1 MKISKRILATYLTL
15 KDEMS
20 RQMSGAKKTVGEM
33 KKELANLQ
41 EQIKKNEDAQIKA
54 SQSLDTAKA
63 KEQELIKSVLENSD
77 AYKDAVKSIQEFK
90 DRNED
95 IASVIKQH
103 EAEMASLQK
112 TYKDSK
118 AVYDNAKSELVKLKQ
133 QHGANSDEVKE
144 QERNIEALQNA
155 YNSAL
160 GSYRQAKDAVQNLR
174 AEYKSNNATIDLQI
188 EAQENLAQQLIENNQ
203 AVKDARQQMKNYE
216 QQMEDAEKAVKE
228 AREEARKMTPELNK
242 SKKAFDDAKKSVKDW
257 GKNLI
262 SSIDGALL
270 KIAKWGTATASLAG
284 GFAVK
289 TGFETAFDLEAY
301 RTQLDT
307 AVKDTERASKLMKMA
322 QDFSNASP
330 FTSKETI
337 QSTATMEAY
346 GVSSEHWLKMVAD
359 MAGATNK
366 EMEQATGA
374 LIDALTKQEFQGLEE
389 FGISKEMVIDK
400 ANLMYG
406 NNKVFKKSGELR
418 KNKDKEMKKVIE
430 TLMTEKFDGGAEKL
444 SKTVKGLWST
454 VTGVTAD
461 SLAKIFGME
470 NGLIKSGSA
479 LDILKQRLEQL
490 ADTLTKWQQDGTLD
504 EMATKFTQTMTD
516 ILDGVT
522 NFFKFIKENQTSIK
536 VILGITAGFYGL
548 AKVLMTAYDA
558 FVAFK
563 KIKKITADIYTFA
576 KGFENVRKVFTGMKT
591 AFIAVKAGILAL
603 SPAMLPVVAGI
614 IAVAGSAYLLYKN
627 FDKVV
632 SWAKAVWEKIKGLSD
647 AMPTWAKVLLL
658 PIAPIFAIIDALEL
672 LSNAVSKAWKWIK
685 GFFTDDEEKNI
696 DINTNENLE
705 KNITEKQKDI
715 GDKKVAENENQ
726 KGVGNKK
733 DVEKQKEIAD
743 ILSNKNLPVK
753 TQKEIFKEKVKKS
766 NVVTPQNKIK
776 SLESKKERVIVKEKP
791 QINVTINGDVYG
803 YNDFKDKIKKVM
815 DEIIRFDLQNTV

>member
-160 GSYRQAKDAVQNLR
+160 SSYKQAKDAVQNLR

-289 TGFETAFDLEAY
+289 TGFETAFNLEAY

-504 EMATKFTQTMTD
+504 EMAAKFTETMAEV
-516 ILDGVT
+516 LDGVT
-522 NFFKFIKENQTSIK
+522 NTFNYIKENKDI
-536 VILGITAGFYGL
+536 ILFFL
-548 AKVLMTAYDA
+548 KMTAVIYGTA
-558 FVAFK
+558 KAVAFFK
-563 KIKKITADIYTFA
+563 TAVSVFSTLKAFATGAYEFA
-576 KGFENVRKVFTGMKT
+576 KGFETVRKVFTGMKT

-647 AMPTWAKVLLL
+647 AMPTWAKVLLR

-791 QINVTINGDVYG
+791 QINVTVNGDVYG

>member
-160 GSYRQAKDAVQNLR
+160 SSYRQAKDAVQNLR

-188 EAQENLAQQLIENNQ
+188 EAQKNLAQQLIENNQ

-242 SKKAFDDAKKSVKDW
+242 SKKAFEDAKKSVKDW
-257 GKNLI
+257 GKSLI

-504 EMATKFTQTMTD
+504 EMAAKFTETMAEV
-516 ILDGVT
+516 LDGVT
-522 NFFKFIKENQTSIK
+522 NTFNYIKENKDI
-536 VILGITAGFYGL
+536 ILFFL
-548 AKVLMTAYDA
+548 KMTAVIYGTA
-558 FVAFK
+558 KAVAFFK
-563 KIKKITADIYTFA
+563 TAVSVFSTLKAFATGAYEFA
-576 KGFENVRKVFTGMKT
+576 KGFERVRKVFTGMKT

-647 AMPTWAKVLLL
+647 AMPTWAKVLLQ

>member
-20 RQMSGAKKTVGEM
+20 QQMSEAKKTVGEM

-63 KEQELIKSVLENSD
+63 KEQELIKSILENSD
-77 AYKDAVKSIQEFK
+77 AYKDAVKTIQEFK

-118 AVYDNAKSELVKLKQ
+118 AVYDNAKSELAKLKQ

-144 QERNIEALQNA
+144 QEKNIEALQNA

-160 GSYRQAKDAVQNLR
+160 NSYRQARDAVQNLK

-203 AVKDARQQMKNYE
+203 AVNDARQQIKNYE
-216 QQMEDAEKAVKE
+216 RQMEDAEKAVKE
-228 AREEARKMTPELNK
+228 AREETRKMTPELNK
-242 SKKAFDDAKKSVKDW
+242 SKKAFEDAKKSVKDW

-400 ANLMYG
+400 ANLIYG

-418 KNKDKEMKKVIE
+418 KNKDKEMEKVVEI
-430 TLMTEKFDGGAEKL
+430 LMTEKFDGGAEKL

-454 VTGVTAD
+454 VTGVTSD

-516 ILDGVT
+516 ILDGIA
-522 NFFKFIKENQTSIK
+522 NLFNFIKENQTSIK
-536 VILGITAGFYGL
+536 IILGLTAVFYGF
-548 AKVLMTAYDA
+548 AKVLMTAYNA
-558 FVAFK
+558 FTTFQ
-563 KIKKITADIYTFA
+563 KIKKVTADIYTFA
-576 KGFENVRKVFTGMKT
+576 KGFETVNKVFTGMKT

-715 GDKKVAENENQ
+715 SDKVVEKE
-726 KGVGNKK
+726 KGISNKK
-733 DVEKQKEIAD
+733 TVEKQKEIAD
-743 ILSNKNLPVK
+743 ILANKNLPVK
-753 TQKEIFKEKVKKS
+753 TQKEIFREKVKKA
-766 NVVTPQNKIK
+766 NVTQPQNKIN
-776 SLESKKERVIVKEKP
+776 SFESKKERVIVKEKP
-791 QINVTINGDVYG
+791 QINVTVNGDVYG

>member
-1 MKISKRILATYLTL
+1 
-15 KDEMS
+15 
-20 RQMSGAKKTVGEM
+20 MSGAKKTVGEM

-54 SQSLDTAKA
+54 SQSLDAAKA

-160 GSYRQAKDAVQNLR
+160 SSYRQAKDAVQNLR

-307 AVKDTERASKLMKMA
+307 AVKDTEKASKLMKMA

-389 FGISKEMVIDK
+389 FGISKEMVMEK
-400 ANLMYG
+400 ANFMYG
-406 NNKVFKKSGELR
+406 KNKVFKKSGELR
-418 KNKDKEMKKVIE
+418 QGKDVEMQKVVE

-490 ADTLTKWQQDGTLD
+490 ADTLTRWQQDGTLD
-504 EMATKFTQTMTD
+504 EMAAKFTETMTK

-576 KGFENVRKVFTGMKT
+576 KGFETVRKVFTGMKT

-705 KNITEKQKDI
+705 KNITE
-715 GDKKVAENENQ
+715 NQ

-743 ILSNKNLPVK
+743 IIGNKNLPVK
-753 TQKEIFKEKVKKS
+753 TQKEIFREKVKKA
-766 NVVTPQNKIK
+766 NVTQPQNKIN
-776 SLESKKERVIVKEKP
+776 SFESKKERVIVKEKP
-791 QINVTINGDVYG
+791 QINVTVNGDVYG

>member
-160 GSYRQAKDAVQNLR
+160 SSYRQAKDAVQNLR

-307 AVKDTERASKLMKMA
+307 AVKDTERASKLMKMS

>member
-454 VTGVTAD
+454 VTGVTSD

-705 KNITEKQKDI
+705 KNITEKQK
-715 GDKKVAENENQ
+715 
-726 KGVGNKK
+726 GVGNKK

>member
-118 AVYDNAKSELVKLKQ
+118 AVYDNAKNELVKLKQ

-160 GSYRQAKDAVQNLR
+160 SSYRQAKDAVQNLR

-228 AREEARKMTPELNK
+228 AREETRKMTPELNK

-307 AVKDTERASKLMKMA
+307 AVKDTERASQLMKMA

-400 ANLMYG
+400 ANLIYG

-418 KNKDKEMKKVIE
+418 KNKNKEMEKVVEI
-430 TLMTEKFDGGAEKL
+430 LMTEKFDGGAEKL

-516 ILDGVT
+516 ILDGIA
-522 NFFKFIKENQTSIK
+522 NLFNFIKENQTSIK
-536 VILGITAGFYGL
+536 IILGLTAVFYGL
-548 AKVLMTAYDA
+548 AKVLMTAYNA
-558 FVAFK
+558 FTTFQ
-563 KIKKITADIYTFA
+563 KIKKVTTDIYTFA
-576 KGFENVRKVFTGMKT
+576 KGFETVRKVFTGMKT

-705 KNITEKQKDI
+705 KNITE
-715 GDKKVAENENQ
+715 NQ

>member
-90 DRNED
+90 GRNED

-160 GSYRQAKDAVQNLR
+160 SSYRQAKDAVQNLR

-188 EAQENLAQQLIENNQ
+188 EEQENLAQQLIENSQ

-216 QQMEDAEKAVKE
+216 QQMENAEKAVKE

-242 SKKAFDDAKKSVKDW
+242 SKKAFDDAKKSVKEW

-270 KIAKWGTATASLAG
+270 KVAKWGTATATLAG

-346 GVSSEHWLKMVAD
+346 GVNSEHWLKMVAD

-374 LIDALTKQEFQGLEE
+374 LIDVLTKQEFQGLEE
-389 FGISKEMVIDK
+389 FGISKEMVMEK
-400 ANLMYG
+400 ANSLYG
-406 NNKVFKKSGELR
+406 KNKIFKKSGELR
-418 KNKDKEMKKVIE
+418 KGKDAEMQKVVE
-430 TLMTEKFDGGAEKL
+430 VLMTEKFDGGAEKL

-454 VTGVTAD
+454 ITGVTSD
-461 SLAKIFGME
+461 SLARIFGME

-479 LDILKQRLEQL
+479 LDILKQKLEQL
-490 ADTLTKWQQDGTLD
+490 ADTLTTWQQDGTLE
-504 EMATKFTQTMTD
+504 EMANKFTEMMSKSLEVTTKFFNFISENKET
-516 ILDGVT
+516 ILFFAKLTLYVYGAGKSLIFLGNTLSALKTIGTVT
-522 NFFKFIKENQTSIK
+522 KTVLMFAKSFSVIQSI
-536 VILGITAGFYGL
+536 LAG
-548 AKVLMTAYDA
+548 AKV
-558 FVAFK
+558 
-563 KIKKITADIYTFA
+563 
-576 KGFENVRKVFTGMKT
+576 
-591 AFIAVKAGILAL
+591 AFIAVKVGILAL
-603 SPAMLPVVAGI
+603 TPAMLPVIAVVAVVAGAI
-614 IAVAGSAYLLYKN
+614 YLLYKN
-627 FDKVV
+627 FDTVISV
-632 SWAKAVWEKIKGLSD
+632 IKKCWNSFKNFSD
-647 AMPTWAKVLLL
+647 AIPTWAKILLL
-658 PIAPIFAIIDALEL
+658 PIAPIFAIIDALEA
-672 LSNAVSKAWKWIK
+672 LSNAVKKGWKWIK
-685 GFFTDDEEKNI
+685 GFFASDEEKNI

-705 KNITEKQKDI
+705 KNITEKQKGI
-715 GDKKVAENENQ
+715 SDKNTVEN
-726 KGVGNKK
+726 
-733 DVEKQKEIAD
+733 QKEIAD

-753 TQKEIFKEKVKKS
+753 TQKEIFKEKVKKT
-766 NVVTPQNKIK
+766 NVATPQNKIK

>member
-95 IASVIKQH
+95 IASAIKQH

-160 GSYRQAKDAVQNLR
+160 SSYRQAKDAVQNLR

-228 AREEARKMTPELNK
+228 ARQSMKRLTPEIEKN
-242 SKKAFDDAKKSVKDW
+242 KKAFKEAEKTVHGW
-257 GKNLI
+257 GVNLI
-262 SSIDGALL
+262 KSIDGALL
-270 KIAKWGTATASLAG
+270 KVAKWGTATASLAG

-389 FGISKEMVIDK
+389 FGISKEMVMEK
-400 ANLMYG
+400 ANSLYG
-406 NNKVFKKSGELR
+406 KNKVFKKSGELR
-418 KNKDKEMKKVIE
+418 QGKNAEMQKVVE
-430 TLMTEKFDGGAEKL
+430 VLMTEKFDGGAEKL

-504 EMATKFTQTMTD
+504 EMAAKFTETMAEV
-516 ILDGVT
+516 LDGIANT
-522 NFFKFIKENQTSIK
+522 FNYIKENKDI
-536 VILGITAGFYGL
+536 ILFFL
-548 AKVLMTAYDA
+548 KMTAVIYGTA
-558 FVAFK
+558 KAVAFFK
-563 KIKKITADIYTFA
+563 TAVSVFSTLKAFATGAYEFA
-576 KGFENVRKVFTGMKT
+576 KGFETVRKVFTGMKT

-705 KNITEKQKDI
+705 KNITEKQKGIDNI
-715 GDKKVAENENQ
+715 
-726 KGVGNKK
+726 
-733 DVEKQKEIAD
+733 
-743 ILSNKNLPVK
+743 PVK

>member
-133 QHGANSDEVKE
+133 QHGANSNEVKE

-160 GSYRQAKDAVQNLR
+160 SSYRQAKDAVQNLR

>member
-307 AVKDTERASKLMKMA
+307 AIKDTERASKLMKMA

>member
-516 ILDGVT
+516 ILDGIA
-522 NFFKFIKENQTSIK
+522 NLFNFIKENQTSIK
-536 VILGITAGFYGL
+536 IILGLTAVFYGF
-548 AKVLMTAYDA
+548 AKVLMTAYNA
-558 FVAFK
+558 FTTFQ
-563 KIKKITADIYTFA
+563 KIKKVTTDIYTFA
-576 KGFENVRKVFTGMKT
+576 KGFEKVNKVFTGMKT

-672 LSNAVSKAWKWIK
+672 LSDAVGKAWKWIK

-715 GDKKVAENENQ
+715 SDKKVVEKE
-726 KGVGNKK
+726 KGISNKK
-733 DVEKQKEIAD
+733 TVEKQKEIAD
-743 ILSNKNLPVK
+743 ILGNKNLPAK
-753 TQKEIFKEKVKKS
+753 TQKEIFREKVKKA
-766 NVVTPQNKIK
+766 NVTQPQNKIN
-776 SLESKKERVIVKEKP
+776 SFESKKERVIVKEKP
-791 QINVTINGDVYG
+791 QINVTVNGDVYG

>member
-95 IASVIKQH
+95 ITSVIKQH

-160 GSYRQAKDAVQNLR
+160 SSYRQAKDAVQNLR

-228 AREEARKMTPELNK
+228 ARQSVKRLTPEIEKN
-242 SKKAFDDAKKSVKDW
+242 KKAFKEAEKTVHGW
-257 GKNLI
+257 GVNLI
-262 SSIDGALL
+262 KSIDGALL
-270 KIAKWGTATASLAG
+270 KVAKWGTATASLAG

-322 QDFSNASP
+322 QNFSNASP

-400 ANLMYG
+400 ANLIYG
-406 NNKVFKKSGELR
+406 KNKIFKNSGELR
-418 KNKDKEMKKVIE
+418 KNKDKEMEKMVEI
-430 TLMTEKFDGGAEKL
+430 LMTEKFDGGAEKL

-504 EMATKFTQTMTD
+504 EMAAKFTETMTEV
-516 ILDGVT
+516 LDGVT
-522 NFFKFIKENQTSIK
+522 NTFNYIKENKDI
-536 VILGITAGFYGL
+536 ILFFL
-548 AKVLMTAYDA
+548 KMTAVIYGTANAVTFFKTAVSVFSTLKA
-558 FVAFK
+558 FA
-563 KIKKITADIYTFA
+563 TGAYEFA
-576 KGFENVRKVFTGMKT
+576 KGFETVRKVFTGMKT
-591 AFIAVKAGILAL
+591 TFIAVKAGILAL

-705 KNITEKQKDI
+705 KNITEKQKGI
-715 GDKKVAENENQ
+715 NN
-726 KGVGNKK
+726 
-733 DVEKQKEIAD
+733 I
-743 ILSNKNLPVK
+743 SVK

>member
-95 IASVIKQH
+95 IMSVIKQH

-112 TYKDSK
+112 TYKGSK

-160 GSYRQAKDAVQNLR
+160 SSYRQAKDAVQNLR

-188 EAQENLAQQLIENNQ
+188 EAQENLAQQLIENSQ

-228 AREEARKMTPELNK
+228 AREETRKMTPELNK

-389 FGISKEMVIDK
+389 FGISKEMVMKK
-400 ANLMYG
+400 ADFMYG
-406 NNKVFKKSGELR
+406 KNKVFKKSGELR
-418 KNKDKEMKKVIE
+418 KGKDTEMQKVVE

-454 VTGVTAD
+454 VTGVTSD

-516 ILDGVT
+516 ILDGIA
-522 NFFKFIKENQTSIK
+522 NLFNFIKENQTSIK
-536 VILGITAGFYGL
+536 IIFGLTAVFYGL
-548 AKVLMTAYDA
+548 AKVLMTAYNA
-558 FVAFK
+558 FTTFQ
-563 KIKKITADIYTFA
+563 KIKKVTTDIYTFA
-576 KGFENVRKVFTGMKT
+576 KGFEAVRKVFTGMKT

-705 KNITEKQKDI
+705 KNITE
-715 GDKKVAENENQ
+715 NQ

-791 QINVTINGDVYG
+791 QINVAINGDVYG

>member
-54 SQSLDTAKA
+54 SQSLDTVKV

-95 IASVIKQH
+95 IVSVIKQH

-118 AVYDNAKSELVKLKQ
+118 VVYDNAKSELVKLKQ

-144 QERNIEALQNA
+144 QERNIETLQNA

-160 GSYRQAKDAVQNLR
+160 SSYRQAKDAVQNLR

-228 AREEARKMTPELNK
+228 ARQSVKRLTPEIEKN
-242 SKKAFDDAKKSVKDW
+242 KKAFKEAEKTVHGW
-257 GKNLI
+257 GVNLI
-262 SSIDGALL
+262 KSIDGALL
-270 KIAKWGTATASLAG
+270 KVAKWGTATASLAG

-322 QDFSNASP
+322 QDFSNTSP

-400 ANLMYG
+400 ANLIYG
-406 NNKVFKKSGELR
+406 KNKIFKNSGELR
-418 KNKDKEMKKVIE
+418 KNKDKEMEKVVEI
-430 TLMTEKFDGGAEKL
+430 LMTEKFDGGAEKL

-504 EMATKFTQTMTD
+504 EMAAKFTETMAEV
-516 ILDGVT
+516 LDGVT
-522 NFFKFIKENQTSIK
+522 NTFNYIKENKDI
-536 VILGITAGFYGL
+536 ILFFL
-548 AKVLMTAYDA
+548 KMTAVIYGTA
-558 FVAFK
+558 KAVAFFK
-563 KIKKITADIYTFA
+563 TAVSVFSTLKAFATGAYEFA
-576 KGFENVRKVFTGMKT
+576 KGFETVRKVFTGMKT

-705 KNITEKQKDI
+705 KNITE
-715 GDKKVAENENQ
+715 NQ

-776 SLESKKERVIVKEKP
+776 SLESKKEHVIVKEKP

>member
-160 GSYRQAKDAVQNLR
+160 SSYRQAKDAVQNLR

>member
-454 VTGVTAD
+454 VTGVTSD

-504 EMATKFTQTMTD
+504 EMAAKFTETMSQV
-516 ILDGVT
+516 IDGVSSAF
-522 NFFKFIKENQTSIK
+522 NYIKENKDI
-536 VILGITAGFYGL
+536 ILFFL
-548 AKVLMTAYDA
+548 KMTAVIYGTA
-558 FVAFK
+558 KAVAFFK
-563 KIKKITADIYTFA
+563 TAVSVFSTLKAFATGAYEFA
-576 KGFENVRKVFTGMKT
+576 KGFETVRKVFTGMKT

>member
-1 MKISKRILATYLTL
+1 
-15 KDEMS
+15 MS
-20 RQMSGAKKTVGEM
+20 QQMSEAKKTVGEM

-63 KEQELIKSVLENSD
+63 KEQELIKSILENSD
-77 AYKDAVKSIQEFK
+77 AYKDAVKTIQEFK

-118 AVYDNAKSELVKLKQ
+118 AVYDNAKSELAKLKQ

-144 QERNIEALQNA
+144 QEKNIEALQNA

-160 GSYRQAKDAVQNLR
+160 NSYRQARDAVQNLK

-188 EAQENLAQQLIENNQ
+188 EAQENLAQQLIESNQ
-203 AVKDARQQMKNYE
+203 AVNDARQQIKNYE
-216 QQMEDAEKAVKE
+216 RQMEDAEKAVKE

-389 FGISKEMVIDK
+389 FGISKEMVMEK
-400 ANLMYG
+400 ANSLYG
-406 NNKVFKKSGELR
+406 KNKVFKKSGELR
-418 KNKDKEMKKVIE
+418 QGKNAEMQKVVE

-454 VTGVTAD
+454 VTGVTSD

-490 ADTLTKWQQDGTLD
+490 TDTLTKWQQDGTLD
-504 EMATKFTQTMTD
+504 EMAANFTETMNK

-536 VILGITAGFYGL
+536 VILGITAVFYGL
-548 AKVLMTAYDA
+548 AKVLVTAYDT

-563 KIKKITADIYTFA
+563 KIKKITTDIYNFA
-576 KGFENVRKVFTGMKT
+576 KGFEMVKNVVAGVKG
-591 AFIAVKAGILAL
+591 AFIAVKAGILAF
-603 SPAMLPVVAGI
+603 SPAMLPVIAVI
-614 IAVAGSAYLLYKN
+614 VAVAGVAYLLYKN
-627 FDKVV
+627 FDTVV
-632 SWAKAVWEKIKGLSD
+632 AVIKRCWESFKNFFDSMPQWAK
-647 AMPTWAKVLLL
+647 MLLL
-658 PIAPIFAIIDALEL
+658 PITPIFWMIDALEL
-672 LSNAVSKAWKWIK
+672 LSKSVDKAWKWIK

-705 KNITEKQKDI
+705 KNIT
-715 GDKKVAENENQ
+715 ENQ

>member
-144 QERNIEALQNA
+144 QERNIEALRNA

-160 GSYRQAKDAVQNLR
+160 SSYRQAKDAVQNLR

-454 VTGVTAD
+454 VTGVTSD

-504 EMATKFTQTMTD
+504 EMAAKFTETMSQV
-516 ILDGVT
+516 IDGVSSAF
-522 NFFKFIKENQTSIK
+522 NYIKENKDIILFFLKMFTAVYGTAKALIFFGNVITSLRTIK
-536 VILGITAGFYGL
+536 DTAKGVYE
-548 AKVLMTAYDA
+548 
-558 FVAFK
+558 
-563 KIKKITADIYTFA
+563 FA
-576 KGFENVRKVFTGMKT
+576 KGFETVRKVFTGMKT

-726 KGVGNKK
+726 KGVDNKK

>member
-160 GSYRQAKDAVQNLR
+160 SSYRQAKDAVQNLR

-228 AREEARKMTPELNK
+228 AREETRKMTPELNK

-307 AVKDTERASKLMKMA
+307 AVKDTERASQLMKMA

-400 ANLMYG
+400 ANLIYG

-418 KNKDKEMKKVIE
+418 KNKDKEMEKVVEI
-430 TLMTEKFDGGAEKL
+430 LMTEKFDGGAEKL

-516 ILDGVT
+516 ILDGIA
-522 NFFKFIKENQTSIK
+522 NLFNFIKENQTSIK
-536 VILGITAGFYGL
+536 IILGLTAVFYGL
-548 AKVLMTAYDA
+548 AKVLMTAYNA
-558 FVAFK
+558 FTTFQ
-563 KIKKITADIYTFA
+563 KIKKVTTDIYTFA
-576 KGFENVRKVFTGMKT
+576 KGFETVRKVFTGMKT

-705 KNITEKQKDI
+705 KNITE
-715 GDKKVAENENQ
+715 NQ

>member
-54 SQSLDTAKA
+54 SQSLDAAKA

-90 DRNED
+90 GRNED

-504 EMATKFTQTMTD
+504 EMAAKFTETMAEV
-516 ILDGVT
+516 LDGIANT
-522 NFFKFIKENQTSIK
+522 FNYIKENKDI
-536 VILGITAGFYGL
+536 ILFFL
-548 AKVLMTAYDA
+548 KMTAVIYGTA
-558 FVAFK
+558 KAVAFFK
-563 KIKKITADIYTFA
+563 TAVSVFSTLKAFATGAYEFA
-576 KGFENVRKVFTGMKT
+576 KGFETVRKVFTGMKT

-632 SWAKAVWEKIKGLSD
+632 SWAKAMWEKIKGLSD

>member
-1 MKISKRILATYLTL
+1 
-15 KDEMS
+15 
-20 RQMSGAKKTVGEM
+20 MSGAKKTVGEM

-160 GSYRQAKDAVQNLR
+160 SSYRQAKDAVQNLR

-203 AVKDARQQMKNYE
+203 AVKDAQQQMKNYE

-284 GFAVK
+284 GFVVK

-307 AVKDTERASKLMKMA
+307 AVKDTEKASKLMKMA

-389 FGISKEMVIDK
+389 FGISKEMVMEK
-400 ANLMYG
+400 ANFMYG
-406 NNKVFKKSGELR
+406 KNKVFKKSGELR
-418 KNKDKEMKKVIE
+418 QGKDAEMQKVVE

-504 EMATKFTQTMTD
+504 EMAAKFTETMTK

-548 AKVLMTAYDA
+548 TKVLMTAYDA

-576 KGFENVRKVFTGMKT
+576 KGFETVRKVFTGMKT

-705 KNITEKQKDI
+705 KNITE
-715 GDKKVAENENQ
+715 NQ

>member
-63 KEQELIKSVLENSD
+63 KEQELIKSILENSD

-95 IASVIKQH
+95 IASAIKQH

-160 GSYRQAKDAVQNLR
+160 SSYRQAKDAVQNLR

-228 AREEARKMTPELNK
+228 ARQSVKRLTPEIEKN
-242 SKKAFDDAKKSVKDW
+242 KKAFKEAEKTVHGW
-257 GKNLI
+257 GVNLMK
-262 SSIDGALL
+262 SIDGALL
-270 KIAKWGTATASLAG
+270 KVAKWGTATASLAG

-400 ANLMYG
+400 ANLIYG
-406 NNKVFKKSGELR
+406 KNKIFKNSGELR
-418 KNKDKEMKKVIE
+418 KNKDKEMEKVVEI
-430 TLMTEKFDGGAEKL
+430 LMTEKFDGGAEKL

-504 EMATKFTQTMTD
+504 EMAAKFTETMAEV
-516 ILDGVT
+516 LDGVT
-522 NFFKFIKENQTSIK
+522 NTFNYIKENKDI
-536 VILGITAGFYGL
+536 ILFFL
-548 AKVLMTAYDA
+548 KMTAVIYGTA
-558 FVAFK
+558 KAVAFFK
-563 KIKKITADIYTFA
+563 TAVSVFSTLKAFATGVYEFA
-576 KGFENVRKVFTGMKT
+576 KGFETVRKVFTGMKT

-705 KNITEKQKDI
+705 KNITE
-715 GDKKVAENENQ
+715 NQ

>member
-95 IASVIKQH
+95 IASAIKQH

-160 GSYRQAKDAVQNLR
+160 SNYRQAKDAVQNLR

-228 AREEARKMTPELNK
+228 ARQSMKRLTPEIEKN
-242 SKKAFDDAKKSVKDW
+242 KKAFKEAEKTVHGW
-257 GKNLI
+257 GVNLI
-262 SSIDGALL
+262 KSIDGALL
-270 KIAKWGTATASLAG
+270 KVAKWGTATASLAG

-389 FGISKEMVIDK
+389 FGISKEMVMEK
-400 ANLMYG
+400 ANSLYG
-406 NNKVFKKSGELR
+406 KNKVFKKSGELR
-418 KNKDKEMKKVIE
+418 QGKNAEMQKVVE
-430 TLMTEKFDGGAEKL
+430 VLMTEKFDGGAEKL

-504 EMATKFTQTMTD
+504 EMAAKFTETMAEV
-516 ILDGVT
+516 LDGIANT
-522 NFFKFIKENQTSIK
+522 FNYIKENKDI
-536 VILGITAGFYGL
+536 ILFFL
-548 AKVLMTAYDA
+548 KMTAVIYGTA
-558 FVAFK
+558 KAVAFFK
-563 KIKKITADIYTFA
+563 TAVSVFSTLKAFATGAYEFA
-576 KGFENVRKVFTGMKT
+576 KGFETVRKVFTGMKT

-705 KNITEKQKDI
+705 KNITEKQKGIDNI
-715 GDKKVAENENQ
+715 
-726 KGVGNKK
+726 
-733 DVEKQKEIAD
+733 
-743 ILSNKNLPVK
+743 PVK

>member
-160 GSYRQAKDAVQNLR
+160 SSYRQAKDAVQNLR

-504 EMATKFTQTMTD
+504 EMAAKFTETMAEV
-516 ILDGVT
+516 LDGIANT
-522 NFFKFIKENQTSIK
+522 FNYIKENKDI
-536 VILGITAGFYGL
+536 ILFFL
-548 AKVLMTAYDA
+548 KMTAVIYGTA
-558 FVAFK
+558 KAVAFFK
-563 KIKKITADIYTFA
+563 TAVSVFSTLKAFATGAYEFA
-576 KGFENVRKVFTGMKT
+576 KGFETVRKVFTGMKT

-705 KNITEKQKDI
+705 KNITEKQKGIDNI
-715 GDKKVAENENQ
+715 
-726 KGVGNKK
+726 
-733 DVEKQKEIAD
+733 
-743 ILSNKNLPVK
+743 PVK

>member
-160 GSYRQAKDAVQNLR
+160 SSYKQAKDAVQNLR

-188 EAQENLAQQLIENNQ
+188 EAQGNLAQQLIENNQ

-289 TGFETAFDLEAY
+289 TGFETAFNLEAY

-504 EMATKFTQTMTD
+504 EMAAKFTETMAEV
-516 ILDGVT
+516 LDGVT
-522 NFFKFIKENQTSIK
+522 NTFNYIKENKDI
-536 VILGITAGFYGL
+536 ILFFL
-548 AKVLMTAYDA
+548 KMTAVIYGTA
-558 FVAFK
+558 KAVAFFK
-563 KIKKITADIYTFA
+563 TAVSVFSTLKAFATGAYEFA
-576 KGFENVRKVFTGMKT
+576 KGFETVRKVFTGMKT

-647 AMPTWAKVLLL
+647 AMPTWAKVLLR

>member
-118 AVYDNAKSELVKLKQ
+118 AVYDNAKNELVKLKQ

-160 GSYRQAKDAVQNLR
+160 SSYRQAKDAVQNLR

-228 AREEARKMTPELNK
+228 AREETRKMTPELNK

-307 AVKDTERASKLMKMA
+307 AVKDTERASQLMKMA

-400 ANLMYG
+400 ANLIYG

-418 KNKDKEMKKVIE
+418 KNKDKEMEKVVEI
-430 TLMTEKFDGGAEKL
+430 LMTEKFDGGAEKL

-516 ILDGVT
+516 ILDGIA
-522 NFFKFIKENQTSIK
+522 NLFNFIKENQTSIK
-536 VILGITAGFYGL
+536 IILGLTAVFYGL
-548 AKVLMTAYDA
+548 AKVLMTAYNA
-558 FVAFK
+558 FTTFQ
-563 KIKKITADIYTFA
+563 KIKKVTTDIYTFA
-576 KGFENVRKVFTGMKT
+576 KGFETVRKVFTGMKT

-705 KNITEKQKDI
+705 KNITE
-715 GDKKVAENENQ
+715 NQ

>member
-454 VTGVTAD
+454 VTGVTSD

-558 FVAFK
+558 FIAFK

-576 KGFENVRKVFTGMKT
+576 KGFETVRKVFTGMKT

-791 QINVTINGDVYG
+791 QIDVTINGDVYG

>member
-454 VTGVTAD
+454 VTGVTSD

-504 EMATKFTQTMTD
+504 EMAEKFTETMSQV
-516 ILDGVT
+516 IDGVSSAF
-522 NFFKFIKENQTSIK
+522 NYIKENKDI
-536 VILGITAGFYGL
+536 ILFFL
-548 AKVLMTAYDA
+548 KMTAVIYGTA
-558 FVAFK
+558 KAVAFFK
-563 KIKKITADIYTFA
+563 TAVSVFSTLKAFATGAYEFA
-576 KGFENVRKVFTGMKT
+576 KGFETVRKVFTGMKT

>member
-563 KIKKITADIYTFA
+563 KIKKITADIYPFA

>member
-95 IASVIKQH
+95 ITSVIKQH

-160 GSYRQAKDAVQNLR
+160 SSYRQAKDAVQNLR

-418 KNKDKEMKKVIE
+418 KNKDKKMKKVIE

-504 EMATKFTQTMTD
+504 EMAAKFTETMTK

-576 KGFENVRKVFTGMKT
+576 KGFETVRKVFTGMKT

-705 KNITEKQKDI
+705 KNITE
-715 GDKKVAENENQ
+715 NQ

-776 SLESKKERVIVKEKP
+776 SLESKKERVFVKEKP

>member
-95 IASVIKQH
+95 ITSVIKQH

-160 GSYRQAKDAVQNLR
+160 SSYRQAKDAVQNLR

-188 EAQENLAQQLIENNQ
+188 EAQENLAQQLIENSQ

-216 QQMEDAEKAVKE
+216 QQMENAEKAVKE

-242 SKKAFDDAKKSVKDW
+242 SKKAFEDAKKSVKDW

-389 FGISKEMVIDK
+389 FGISKEMVMEK
-400 ANLMYG
+400 ADFMYG
-406 NNKVFKKSGELR
+406 KNKVFKKSGELR
-418 KNKDKEMKKVIE
+418 QGKDAEMQKVVE

-454 VTGVTAD
+454 VTGVTSD

-504 EMATKFTQTMTD
+504 EMAVKFTETMTK

-576 KGFENVRKVFTGMKT
+576 KGFETVRKVFTGMKT

-705 KNITEKQKDI
+705 KNITE
-715 GDKKVAENENQ
+715 NQ

-743 ILSNKNLPVK
+743 ILSNKNLPAK

>member
-160 GSYRQAKDAVQNLR
+160 SSYRQAKDAVQNLR

-228 AREEARKMTPELNK
+228 ARQSMKRLTPEIEKN
-242 SKKAFDDAKKSVKDW
+242 KKAFKEAEKTVHGW
-257 GKNLI
+257 GVNLI
-262 SSIDGALL
+262 KSIDGALL
-270 KIAKWGTATASLAG
+270 KVAKWGTATASLAG

-389 FGISKEMVIDK
+389 FGISKEMVMEK
-400 ANLMYG
+400 ANSLYG
-406 NNKVFKKSGELR
+406 KNKVFKKSGELR
-418 KNKDKEMKKVIE
+418 QGKNAEMQKVVE
-430 TLMTEKFDGGAEKL
+430 VLMTEKFDGGAEKL

-504 EMATKFTQTMTD
+504 EMAAKFTETMAEV
-516 ILDGVT
+516 LDGIANT
-522 NFFKFIKENQTSIK
+522 FNYIKENKDI
-536 VILGITAGFYGL
+536 ILFFL
-548 AKVLMTAYDA
+548 KMTAVIYGTA
-558 FVAFK
+558 KAVAFFK
-563 KIKKITADIYTFA
+563 TAVSVFSTLKAFATGAYEFA
-576 KGFENVRKVFTGMKT
+576 KGFETVRKVFTGMKT

-658 PIAPIFAIIDALEL
+658 PIAPIFAIIDALKL

-705 KNITEKQKDI
+705 KNITEKQKGIDNI
-715 GDKKVAENENQ
+715 
-726 KGVGNKK
+726 
-733 DVEKQKEIAD
+733 
-743 ILSNKNLPVK
+743 PVK

-766 NVVTPQNKIK
+766 NVVTPQNEIK
-776 SLESKKERVIVKEKP
+776 SLESKKEHVIVKEKP

>member
-160 GSYRQAKDAVQNLR
+160 SSYRQAKDAVQNLR

-454 VTGVTAD
+454 VTGVTSD

-504 EMATKFTQTMTD
+504 EMAAKFTETMSQV
-516 ILDGVT
+516 IDGVSSAF
-522 NFFKFIKENQTSIK
+522 NYIKENKDI
-536 VILGITAGFYGL
+536 ILFFL
-548 AKVLMTAYDA
+548 KMTAVIYGTA
-558 FVAFK
+558 KAVAFFK
-563 KIKKITADIYTFA
+563 TAVSVFSTLKAFATGAYEFA
-576 KGFENVRKVFTGMKT
+576 KGFETVRKVFTGMKT

>member
-454 VTGVTAD
+454 VTGVTSD

-504 EMATKFTQTMTD
+504 EMAAKFTETMTK
-516 ILDGVT
+516 ILDGAT